1 MAIVNRA
8 RVVDENLIQAL
19 QSLPEAPKRSLDAP
33 VKQGSHLTGRL
44 ALALFEAQATARH
57 LDFAARE
64 MRARGEAFYTIGSAG
79 HEGNVVVG
87 ELLRQNDPCF
97 LHYRSGALMARRGY
111 KVPGESPI
119 FDILSSLAA
128 CADDQISG
136 GRHKVFGSKSLWV
149 PPQTSTIA
157 SQLPKAVGAA
167 IAISRAHRIGLAT
180 DVPED
185 GIVCVSF
192 GDASANHSTA
202 VGAINAALWASYQHI
217 PVPLLFLCE
226 DNGIGISVHTPKGWI
241 QSQYQNR
248 AGMSYFYGDGLD
260 LCNAYDVAQEAIEHC
275 RTRRTP
281 TFLHMKTAR
290 LLGHAGS
297 DVETE
302 YHALPYIETVESYD
316 PVRRT
321 AIMIAESGAA
331 TPKELLAIYE
341 EIRERVAATST
352 EVIRR
357 PKLTKREDI
366 MKPLAP
372 FDAEAVTKEAILL
385 AHAAL
390 RQEVFINKLPEA
402 DERPRH
408 MAMLINHGLADM
420 LAKYPESLLFG
431 EDVAEKGG
439 VYHVTTGL
447 KKKFGVGRVF
457 NSLLDEQSIF
467 GLAIGAA
474 HLGFLPIPEIQY
486 LAYYHNAED
495 QIRGEAASLSY
506 FSNGQFQN
514 GMVFRVASL
523 GYQKGFGG
531 HFHNDNSITVLRD
544 VPGLI
549 IAIPSRGDD
558 AVGMMRTALAAA
570 KINGRITAFLEPI
583 ALYMTKDLHQEND
596 GGWLFKYP
604 APGTA
609 IPLGEARLYQ
619 EGEGKDF
626 TILTYGNGTYM
637 SLRVAR
643 RLAAQHGLSCR
654 IIDLRW
660 IAPLDRAAIVEAC
673 AATGKV
679 LIVDEGRRSGGVCE
693 ALCAVLIEEGLGQLP
708 VEIVVGADVYIPL
721 GDAAYEVLPSEA
733 EIVQKALALVQRQSK
748 TIAEVA
754 AQ

>member
-8 RVVDENLIQAL
+8 KVVDENLIQAL
-19 QSLPEAPKRSLDAP
+19 QSLPEIPKQDLDAP
-33 VKQGSHLTGRL
+33 VRAGSSLTGRV

-64 MRARGEAFYTIGSAG
+64 MRARGESFYTIGSAG
-79 HEGNVVVG
+79 HEGNAVVG
-87 ELLRQNDPCF
+87 ELLRHTDPCF

-119 FDILSSLAA
+119 FDILLSLAA
-128 CADDQISG
+128 SADDKISG
-136 GRHKVFGSKSLWV
+136 GRHKVFGSRSLWV

-167 IAISRAHRIGLAT
+167 IAISRAYRLGVAT

-202 VGAINAALWASYQHI
+202 VGAINAALWASFQHI

-248 AGMSYFYGDGLD
+248 AGLSYFYADGLD
-260 LCNAYDVAQEAIEHC
+260 LCHAYDTAKEAIEHC
-275 RTRRTP
+275 RTRRAP
-281 TFLHMKTAR
+281 TFLHMKTVR
-290 LLGHAGS
+290 MLGHAGS

-302 YHALPYIETVESYD
+302 YHALPYIETVEAYD
-316 PVRRT
+316 PVRKT
-321 AIMIAESGAA
+321 AILLAENGVA
-331 TPKELLAIYE
+331 TPNELLSIYE
-341 EIRERVAATST
+341 EIRERVSASSREAA
-352 EVIRR
+352 RR
-357 PKLTKREDI
+357 PKLTKREEI
-366 MKPLAP
+366 LKPLAP
-372 FDAEAVTKEAILL
+372 LHVEAVSTEASRSVSRELRL
-385 AHAAL
+385 A
-390 RQEVFINKLPEA
+390 VFQNKLPE
-402 DERPRH
+402 DDTRPRH

-495 QIRGEAASLSY
+495 QIRGEAASLTY

-514 GMVFRVASL
+514 GMVFRMASL
-523 GYQKGFGG
+523 AYQKGFGG
-531 HFHNDNSITVLRD
+531 HFHNDNSIAVLRD

-558 AVGMMRTALAAA
+558 AVGMMRSALAAA

-596 GGWLFKYP
+596 GGWLFSYP
-604 APGTA
+604 KPGEFVP
-609 IPLGEARLYQ
+609 IGEARRYQ

-626 TILTYGNGTYM
+626 TIITYGNGVHM
-637 SLRVAR
+637 SLRAAR
-643 RLAAQHGLSCR
+643 KLSTQHNISCR
-654 IIDLRW
+654 IVDLRW
-660 IAPLDRAAIVEAC
+660 ISPLDRKAIIEEA
-673 AATGKV
+673 TSTKKV

-693 ALCAVLIEEGLGQLP
+693 AISAVLIEEGLGSLP

-721 GDAAYEVLPSEA
+721 GDAAYQVLPSEG
-733 EIVQKALALVQRQSK
+733 EIIEKALALVK
-748 TIAEVA
+748 K
-754 AQ
+754 